1 MSRLLLTALLATLP
15 YQLFAKPKTIDFS
28 MVISGGVSLGA
39 YEAGYNWS
47 VIKLLSTISHKDAT
61 LLPQLRSVSG
71 ASAGSINAT
80 LTALYWCQKED
91 VPLHNTIEDN
101 LFYQTWVNL
110 DIKDL
115 IVKESETENKST
127 LFTRK
132 ALQRKA
138 DNIMRHMRRPIF
150 QKNCQVPLGISV
162 TKVSPVIE
170 EVSGIKIKKQHF
182 AVPLTLE
189 EEGGTMVVK
198 NNPIRSATDS
208 YIAIPGIEKDR
219 TKLIDLLF
227 ASSAFPGA
235 FQQVKLTYSYKG
247 KVDSGYFIDGGA
259 YDNIPLQLAMDLSPE
274 ASHFLFIDPHHM
286 RKEKKQNR
294 MQDEQMPVGFLNTNL
309 LPLFNTIEIYQSM
322 KLYETINRYFRNN
335 SRYTLMLSSR
345 YHPLT
350 GKFLSNFGAF
360 LDRNFRE
367 YDYFVGV
374 YDAIYDLAKSMREKG
389 AYPHQTQKSLMKHFK
404 QILRIDAHPNAKS
417 AYTMLYNAEFAHKLP
432 QPKGK
437 FATIYRAFDLQK
449 SDETR
454 YDMASFKSFL
464 KRLDLRY
471 LPHSRKSFLNYAQK
485 DIDHWY
491 KKPLRYI
498 INRIATLENE
508 RAKIYPEHETVAKAT
523 DISAWVGNSFLHDKI
538 GFDLL
543 PLAIPQTQER
553 AYWWLKLFPGEIA
566 SDLANGG
573 LSFGYSAYYH
583 LNKPFISGI
592 QLKGSYVV
600 SDNTNNFIRAD
611 LNLFKGYDDFM
622 TFGAGMSFFGN
633 TEGEFY
639 DKESAY
645 GFNLF
650 VDFSDIFRFTYV
662 HREGVKEDDA
672 FYFGIENIP
681 GLIYWLKR

>member
-1 MSRLLLTALLATLP
+1 
-15 YQLFAKPKTIDFS
+15 

-47 VIKLLSTISHKDAT
+47 VIKLLSAISHKDAT

-115 IVKESETENKST
+115 IVKASETENKST

-150 QKNCQVPLGISV
+150 QKNCKVPLGISV
-162 TKVSPVIE
+162 TKVTPVIE

-189 EEGGTMVVK
+189 EQGGTMVVK

-350 GKFLSNFGAF
+350 GKFLSNFGGF
-360 LDRNFRE
+360 FR
-367 YDYFVGV
+367 
-374 YDAIYDLAKSMREKG
+374 
-389 AYPHQTQKSLMKHFK
+389 QKL
-404 QILRIDAHPNAKS
+404 
-417 AYTMLYNAEFAHKLP
+417 
-432 QPKGK
+432 
-437 FATIYRAFDLQK
+437 
-449 SDETR
+449 
-454 YDMASFKSFL
+454 
-464 KRLDLRY
+464 
-471 LPHSRKSFLNYAQK
+471 
-485 DIDHWY
+485 
-491 KKPLRYI
+491 
-498 INRIATLENE
+498 
-508 RAKIYPEHETVAKAT
+508 
-523 DISAWVGNSFLHDKI
+523 
-538 GFDLL
+538 
-543 PLAIPQTQER
+543 
-553 AYWWLKLFPGEIA
+553 
-566 SDLANGG
+566 
-573 LSFGYSAYYH
+573 
-583 LNKPFISGI
+583 
-592 QLKGSYVV
+592 
-600 SDNTNNFIRAD
+600 
-611 LNLFKGYDDFM
+611 
-622 TFGAGMSFFGN
+622 
-633 TEGEFY
+633 
-639 DKESAY
+639 
-645 GFNLF
+645 
-650 VDFSDIFRFTYV
+650 
-662 HREGVKEDDA
+662 
-672 FYFGIENIP
+672 
-681 GLIYWLKR
+681 